1 MGHDAYDDAVANR
14 GARRA
19 QSDPI
24 AYDHAMEDRHNRE
37 KQAAFAAHNFQRRSQ
52 YSEEVTLPGDVAR
65 LICEHIDS
73 LEHEVHRLRNGIG
86 RYGA

>member
-37 KQAAFAAHNFQRRSQ
+37 KQAAFAAHNFQNRSQ
-52 YSEEVTLPGDVAR
+52 DCEEVTLPGDIAR

-73 LEHEVHRLRNGIG
+73 LEHEVHRLRNGVG
-86 RYGA
+86 RYGT